1 VDVTAYNVY
10 PEAFV
15 KDLMEKGERSVKHI
29 DALAKGQKMLLDQ
42 NIELR
47 AAYNRLTDE
56 RDRLRHAAKLHA
68 SNLEAQLDKLQ
79 ETT

>member
-1 VDVTAYNVY
+1 MSPKESKQLATRVAKESDNVV
-10 PEAFV
+10 PV
-15 KDLMEKGERSVKHI
+15 
-29 DALAKGQKMLLDQ
+29 ALAERPFEWLTVPT
-42 NIELR
+42 IEL
-47 AAYNRLTDE
+47 LTDE